1 MRSGD
6 SSATPVSP
14 WVTASEADQ
23 ENAQDRKHIT
33 KLKRDKMYLKDLL
46 KEMGQ
51 FVDIIVFVHS
61 TFEAFVANDAFSTD
75 ELLLKRQ
82 RGHNSLSQF

>member
-1 MRSGD
+1 MPTPQVSMRSGD

-51 FVDIIVFVHS
+51 FVDIIRITAYIQRLRQS
-61 TFEAFVANDAFSTD
+61 LPTTFN
-75 ELLLKRQ
+75 
-82 RGHNSLSQF
+82 